1 MPTISSPGL
10 ATGLDVNGIIA
21 KLMELE
27 RQPLTKLSTKE
38 SNYQAKITAYGSVK
52 SALSTLQTA
61 ATTLAD
67 TATFAAKSASVSD
80 STVLAAA
87 ASTTAVAGNYSI
99 SVTQL
104 AKNHTLRSNTNYGAT
119 TDTFNTGNLA
129 ISIGGGLAV
138 DVPIN
143 GLNNTL
149 GGIRQAINDAN
160 AGVTAT
166 IVNDGTTNRLMLS
179 SSTSGAVG
187 AITVTATDSG
197 SGGTHALA
205 GLDSAALVQ
214 TQAADNALLTIN
226 GLSISRSSNTIS
238 DAIEG
243 VTLTLNKGTALAPG
257 NSTLS
262 IAKNTAATT
271 TAVDSFVS
279 AYNAIVSMLKTNS
292 AYDAATRKGAIL
304 NAEGTVRSIQAE
316 LSSLVQTTVT
326 GVAGGIATLSSI
338 GISVQTDG
346 KLSVDSTKLAA
357 ALADSTK
364 DVSALF
370 TQTTEGNEGIAV
382 KFKTATRALVAFD
395 GLIAGRTDG
404 ITASL
409 KDIDRAREALNVRLV
424 GIEARYRA
432 QFTAMDG
439 LASSMNRTS
448 QYLTQQL
455 SSLPSIS

>member
-1 MPTISSPGL
+1 MATISSPGL
-10 ATGLDVNGIIA
+10 ATGLDVNGIIE

-27 RQPLTKLSTKE
+27 RQPLTRLTNKE
-38 SNYQAKITAYGSVK
+38 TNYQAKITAYGSVK

-67 TATFAAKSASVSD
+67 ATTFSSKSATVSD
-80 STVLAAA
+80 ATVLSAA
-87 ASTTAVAGNYSI
+87 ASSTAVAGNYSI

-104 AKNHTLRSNTNYGAT
+104 AKFHTLRSNTNYAAT

-129 ISIGGGLAV
+129 ISIGGGAAV
-138 DVPIN
+138 NVTID
-143 GLNNTL
+143 GTNNTL
-149 GGIRQAINDAN
+149 AGIRQAINDAN
-160 AGVTAT
+160 AGVKAT

-187 AITVTATDSG
+187 AVSVVVTDSG
-197 SGGTHALA
+197 SGGTHALS
-205 GLDSAALVQ
+205 GLDSAALVE
-214 TQAADNALLTIN
+214 TQGADDAIVAIN
-226 GLSISRSSNTIS
+226 GLTITRSSNTIT

-243 VTLTLNKGTALAPG
+243 VTLTLNKGTALEPG
-257 NSTLS
+257 TSTLS
-262 IAKNTAATT
+262 IANNTAATK
-271 TAVDSFVS
+271 TAIDSFVS
-279 AYNAIVSMLKTNS
+279 AYNAIVTMLKTNS

-316 LSSLVQTTVT
+316 LSNLVQTSVT
-326 GVAGGIATLSSI
+326 GVAGGISTLSSI

-346 KLSVDSTKLAA
+346 KLAVDNTKLTA
-357 ALADSTK
+357 ALADPTK

-370 TQTTEGNEGIAV
+370 TQTTEGNEGIALR
-382 KFKTATRALVAFD
+382 FKTSTRALVAFD

-404 ITASL
+404 IKASL
-409 KDIDRAREALNVRLV
+409 KDIDRSREAINVRLV

-439 LASSMNRTS
+439 LASSLNRTS

>member
-1 MPTISSPGL
+1 MATISSPGL

-27 RQPLTKLSTKE
+27 RQPLTKLATKE
-38 SNYQAKITAYGSVK
+38 STYQAKITAYGSVK

-67 TATFAAKSASVSD
+67 ATTFSGKSASVSD
-80 STVLAAA
+80 STVLSAA
-87 ASTTAVAGNYSI
+87 ASSTAVAGNYSI

-104 AKNHTLRSNTNYGAT
+104 AKFHTLRSSTNYAAT
-119 TDTFNTGNLA
+119 TDTFNTGTLG
-129 ISIGGGLAV
+129 ISVGGGAV
-138 DVPIN
+138 VNVTID
-143 GLNNTL
+143 GTNNTL
-149 GGIRQAINDAN
+149 AGIRQAINDAN
-160 AGVTAT
+160 AGVAAT
-166 IVNDGTTNRLMLS
+166 IVNDGTTNRLLLT

-214 TQAADNALLTIN
+214 TQAADNALVTIN
-226 GLSISRSSNTIS
+226 GLAITRSSNTIS

-243 VTLTLNKGTALAPG
+243 VTLTLAKGTALAPG
-257 NSTLS
+257 TATLS

-271 TAVDSFVS
+271 TAIDSFVS

-292 AYDAATRKGAIL
+292 AYDAVTKKGAIL

-316 LSSLVQTTVT
+316 LSNLVHTSVT
-326 GVAGGIATLSSI
+326 GIAGGIGTLSSI

-346 KLSVDSTKLAA
+346 KLAVDSTALAA
-357 ALADSTK
+357 ALADTSK

-370 TQTTEGNEGIAV
+370 SQTTVGNEGIAV
-382 KFKTATRALVAFD
+382 KFKTSARALIAFD

-409 KDIDRAREALNVRLV
+409 KDIERTRDALNVRLV

-455 SSLPSIS
+455 ANLPTIS